1 MHYTAEASAGIAPPC
16 FMQHFVTFPN
26 DPQRYYFLTKD
37 VEKWLVKEPST
48 GAGTSRAAVAS
59 AAPNG
64 SGGSPTK
71 RSGKAPAAPA
81 SPSKVTPKTSPSK
94 KAKVAGKTRW
104 WQQAK

>member
-1 MHYTAEASAGIAPPC
+1 MHCTAEASAGIAPPC

-48 GAGTSRAAVAS
+48 GAGNIRSAA

-81 SPSKVTPKTSPSK
+81 SPSKATPKTSPSK
-94 KAKVAGKTRW
+94 KAKVAGKPW
-104 WQQAK
+104 